1 LHPENINDLK
11 RYMKQTK
18 LWILL
23 VLLTSVLITACNEEE
38 KKSQISEADKLIEA
52 TQKNKNYNELLKVVD
67 SLEVNGNITPTKA
80 CYWRGYACDKM
91 KRQRLAEYYWRASL
105 DAAKESTDGDEMM
118 YYAKSA
124 SRLANMLSVRGDYEE
139 GLTIAIPAAN
149 KLESLECDSTSDYLN
164 ILIYIGCCQEGMG
177 TTDGNADGF
186 NKAYQ
191 RHMNNIET
199 FHNDVVYKD
208 GITGLINITYDYIYA
223 KKWQEALLWT
233 ARFGQVLS
241 EYEQRPDAD
250 AEYIDRQLARHDIYQ
265 AIALEGLKKTEEAAK
280 AYEKFLTTKFS
291 NTPKGRIDA
300 NDYLTAAHRWDE
312 AAENYNSLD
321 DMIGETP
328 KNYSLDNIDNFV
340 LKKYRTNLLAGRRD
354 SAMKI
359 AMDISNSLGQAIAK
373 SRKIEKEEQAVIIK
387 DVAKITELQ
396 AKKNRKYQILIIVGF
411 IFLVLCM
418 TAFVVVRHRM
428 AKRMEAEYDD
438 LKYDY
443 DRLESD
449 TIVKE
454 REASEIRIAQNI
466 QKVIAPS
473 QMPKHKFFDIWS
485 STTVGLMEGGGV
497 LDYTMRNGKLFFCVG
512 EATVEGIK
520 ASLLTTVVKAQFR
533 TAVAFEEKPDHIV
546 ESINNAIAK
555 EGEKGLA
562 VRLFVGVLDISS
574 GELFFCNA
582 NHDAPL
588 LVSNELH
595 HLPVEHNIAIGE
607 KPNYKYEAQEI
618 LMLPGTMIFLNTDGL
633 IKVKNAEHR
642 IFNEK
647 RMLGCALQAMKLDPR
662 PKPFIDNMLDAV
674 NRFAG
679 DYEQRDDIAMLAI
692 RFKGGRKMLQNNAE
706 TEQEQEPETEQEV
719 EPVAQPTIEPA
730 QIPDPE
736 QVVEAPKV
744 IEEPE
749 VYIEPEV
756 IEEPEVF
763 EEPEVIIEDAEATE
777 VQ

>member
-1 LHPENINDLK
+1 
-11 RYMKQTK
+11 MKQTK

-23 VLLTSVLITACNEEE
+23 VVLASVLMTACNEEE

-52 TQKNKNYNELLKVVD
+52 SHKNKNYNELMKVVD
-67 SLEVNGNITPTKA
+67 SLEANGKITPTKA

-91 KRQRLAEYYWRASL
+91 KRQRLAEYYWKASL
-105 DAAKESTDGDEMM
+105 DAAKESTDDDEMV

-139 GLTIAIPAAN
+139 GLNIAIPVAN

-164 ILIYIGCCQEGMG
+164 ILIYIGCCQEGLG
-177 TTDGNADGF
+177 TADGNAEGF
-186 NKAYQ
+186 SKAYQ
-191 RHMNNIET
+191 RHMDNIENY
-199 FHNDVVYKD
+199 HNDVVYKD
-208 GITGLINITYDYIYA
+208 GITGIINIAYDYIWA
-223 KKWQEALLWT
+223 KKWQEALVWT
-233 ARFGQVLS
+233 TRFGQVLS

-250 AEYIDRQLARHDIYQ
+250 ADYIDRQLARHDIYQ
-265 AIALEGLKKTEEAAK
+265 AIALEGLHKSEEAAN
-280 AYEKFLTTKFS
+280 AYEKFLTTQFS
-291 NTPKGRIDA
+291 KTPKGRIDA

-321 DMIGETP
+321 AMMGETV
-328 KNYSLDNIDNFV
+328 KNYSLDNIENLV
-340 LKKYRTNLLAGRRD
+340 LKKYQTNLLAGRRD

-359 AMDISNSLGQAIAK
+359 AMDISNSLGQAFAK
-373 SRKIEKEEQAVIIK
+373 SRKIEKEEQAVIVK
-387 DVAKITELQ
+387 NVAKITELQ
-396 AKKNRKYQILIIVGF
+396 AKKNRKYQILIVAGF
-411 IFLVLCM
+411 VFLILCM

-428 AKRMEAEYDD
+428 AKRMEAEFED

-443 DRLESD
+443 DRLEAD
-449 TIVKE
+449 TIVQE
-454 REASEIRIAQNI
+454 REASELRIAQNI

-473 QMPKHKFFDIWS
+473 QLPQHKFFDIWS
-485 STTVGLMEGGGV
+485 STTTGLMEGGGV
-497 LDYTMRNGKLFFCVG
+497 LDYALRNNKLFFCIG

-533 TAVAFEEKPDHIV
+533 TAIAFEDKPDHIIA
-546 ESINNAIAK
+546 SINNAIAK

-562 VRLFVGVLDISS
+562 IRMFVGVLDIGS
-574 GELFFCNA
+574 GALLFCNA

-595 HLPVEHNIAIGE
+595 HLPVEQNINIGE
-607 KPNYKYEAQEI
+607 KPNYQFEAQEM

-633 IKVKNAEHR
+633 IKIKNAEHR
-642 IFNEK
+642 VFNEK

-662 PKPFIDNMLDAV
+662 PKPFIENMLDAV

-679 DYEQRDDIAMLAI
+679 DFEQRDDFAMLAI
-692 RFKGGRKMLQNNAE
+692 RFKGGRKMLQNGTE
-706 TEQEQEPETEQEV
+706 TEQETETEPEVKPAAPEAQ
-719 EPVAQPTIEPA
+719 PVAAPTQAPEPEISEQPQTIE
-730 QIPDPE
+730 E
-736 QVVEAPKV
+736 PKI

-756 IEEPEVF
+756 IEEPD
-763 EEPEVIIEDAEATE
+763 EPEIIDASDLIVED
-777 VQ
+777 

>member
-1 LHPENINDLK
+1 
-11 RYMKQTK
+11 MKQTK

-396 AKKNRKYQILIIVGF
+396 AKKNRKYQIFIIVGF